1 MKKRYETAPL
11 RQARERAYLVG
22 VSLPRSSIARE
33 REYLDELEQLAATAG
48 ATVVGTTVQARTRL
62 DGATFVGTGK
72 AQAIKEECEQLG
84 ANLLIV
90 NNDLS
95 PAQSRNLEKI
105 LNINIIDRTELIL
118 DIFAKHAQTRQARI
132 QVELAQLAYLL
143 PRLRKLWDHL
153 SRQAGG
159 IGTRGPGETQLEVD
173 RRRVD
178 ARITHLKLQLKKFE
192 RRKDTVRKS
201 RGDYPI
207 VAIVGYTN
215 AGKSTLMNALTGADT
230 LVQDRLFATLDTT
243 TRKLAASK
251 NSGSRDPILMVD
263 TVGFIRRLPHHLIE
277 SFKATLGD
285 IANADLYLHVVDV
298 SHSAFLEQMEI
309 TDVTLRT
316 IENPGVKTIH
326 IFNKIDRVEEEF
338 AAGVAH
344 RYPDALFV
352 SAAQRRG
359 VEELKNRVEE
369 FFFGRMMSVE
379 VKLPATNGKAIAKAK
394 SLLRDSRGRM
404 RGTYFVLRGM
414 VESRNISQLENL
426 DGARVKCMP

>member
-1 MKKRYETAPL
+1 VKKGYDTTPPS
-11 RQARERAYLVG
+11 QIQERAYLVG
-22 VSLPRSSIARE
+22 VSLPTSSVARE

-48 ATVVGTTVQARTRL
+48 ARVVGKTVQSRTRL
-62 DGATFVGTGK
+62 DGATFIGPGK
-72 AQAIKEECEQLG
+72 ARAIKEECERLG
-84 ANLLIV
+84 ANLLIF

-95 PAQSRNLEKI
+95 PAQARNLESI

-118 DIFAKHAQTRQARI
+118 DIFANHAQTRQAQI
-132 QVELAQLAYLL
+132 QVELAQLAYML

-178 ARITHLKLQLKKFE
+178 ARITHLKRQLKKFE

-201 RGDYPI
+201 RGDYP
-207 VAIVGYTN
+207 VAAIVGYTN
-215 AGKSTLMNALTGADT
+215 AGKSTLMNALTGAET

-251 NSGSRDPILMVD
+251 NANSRDPVLMVD

-285 IANADLYLHVVDV
+285 IAHADLYLHVVDV
-298 SHSAFLEQMEI
+298 SHPAFMEQMEI

-326 IFNKIDRVEEEF
+326 IFNKIDRVEEDF
-338 AAGVAH
+338 LTGVRR

-352 SAAQRRG
+352 SAAKLRG
-359 VEELKNRVEE
+359 VEELKARIEE
-369 FFFGRMMSVE
+369 FFFGRMVRVE
-379 VKLPATNGKAIAKAK
+379 VKLPAGDGKAIAKARR
-394 SLLRDSRGRM
+394 LIHDCRGSM
-404 RGTYFVLRGM
+404 RGACFVLRGSI
-414 VESRNISQLENL
+414 ESRNISRLEDL
-426 DGARVKCMP
+426 DGAQVRCL